1 MIDPL
6 ECVIRWLQQDAALV
20 ALVGDRIAAKHRYP
34 ERVDVSGWS
43 RDDAGLMVRLDG
55 GIPSLYVAIQP
66 IRLEIRCYASSQYL
80 ASRAWQR
87 LVELSR
93 ETERQAV
100 LTSTGSALLYW
111 FHQSSGP
118 SMLHDGQINLDF
130 IMSFWDALVAE
141 QEIA

>member
-1 MIDPL
+1 
-6 ECVIRWLQQDAALV
+6 
-20 ALVGDRIAAKHRYP
+20 
-34 ERVDVSGWS
+34 
-43 RDDAGLMVRLDG
+43 MVRLDG
-55 GIPSLYVAIQP
+55 GIPSLYVALQP

-80 ASRAWQR
+80 ASRTWQR

-93 ETERQAV
+93 ETGRQAV

-118 SMLHDGQINLDF
+118 SMLHDKQINLDF